1 MIDFR
6 IKASA
11 EEAANVLLLQAG
23 KDIGKAIERAEIK
36 ANHYG
41 CIFEEEGT
49 NYCRSLMQTY
59 IGAKYILMEKADQGF
74 GLQSIFNRIDEVADI
89 AKWLIS
95 ARGVIDV
102 PIQKANE
109 LTYQEVT
116 EELGGELVGGVLE
129 EKRLKPLSVHRVY
142 VQGKPYDLAEGI
154 PMKEPFEVQLSA
166 FDLLKD
172 KMTLLPAPPEGLV
185 WEVEEIVY
193 DPTLGLEYKAKLEED
208 V

>member
-11 EEAANVLLLQAG
+11 EEAANALLVQTG
-23 KDIGKAIERAEIK
+23 KDIRKAIERAEIK

-41 CIFEEEGT
+41 CIFEEEGI

-59 IGAKYILMEKADQGF
+59 IGAKYILMKKADQGF

-89 AKWLIS
+89 TKWLIS

-109 LTYQEVT
+109 LTYQEVV
-116 EELGGELVGGVLE
+116 EELGGELVGGIFE
-129 EKRLKPLSVHRVY
+129 EKRLKPLDVYRVY
-142 VQGKPYDLAEGI
+142 VQGKPYDLAAGI
-154 PMKEPFEVQLSA
+154 PQKNPFEIVVSSSDILHG
-166 FDLLKD
+166 DV
-172 KMTLLPAPPEGLV
+172 TLLPEPPEGLV
-185 WEVEEIVY
+185 WVLDGIVY
-193 DPTLGLEYKAKLEED
+193 DPTLGFECEAKLEKD